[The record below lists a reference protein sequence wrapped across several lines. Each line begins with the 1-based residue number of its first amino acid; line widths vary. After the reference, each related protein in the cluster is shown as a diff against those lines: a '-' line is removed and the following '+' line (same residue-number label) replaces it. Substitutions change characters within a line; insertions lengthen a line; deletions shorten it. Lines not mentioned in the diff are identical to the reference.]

1 MLNEEL
7 LDEKD
12 KKIAKLEILIK
23 RFKEY
28 DGKRMVYVRNLERK
42 YNDLLRQFDESGN
55 VVTAKRLNELQK
67 GFDTVNK
74 KLMLAKYPEYLN
86 EYNEDEL
93 NAAYKFVNMKK
104 LVKEQQDRIIKL
116 NETVSKLIYEL
127 NKKS

>member
-28 DGKRMVYVRNLERK
+28 DRKRMVYVRNLEQK

-74 KLMLAKYPEYLN
+74 KLMLAKYPEYIN
-86 EYNEDEL
+86 EYNEDEV

-104 LVKEQQDRIIKL
+104 LVKEQQDHISKL
-116 NETVSKLIYEL
+116 NKTINDLIYRL
-127 NKKS
+127 NQKR

>member
-28 DGKRMVYVRNLERK
+28 DRNRMVYVRDLERK
-42 YNDLLRQFDESGN
+42 YNDLLRQFDENGN
-55 VVTAKRLNELQK
+55 VATAKKLNELQK
-67 GFDTVNK
+67 GFDTISK
-74 KLMLAKYPEYLN
+74 KLMLSKYPEYIN

-116 NETVSKLIYEL
+116 NKTINDLIYKL
-127 NKKS
+127 NQKQ